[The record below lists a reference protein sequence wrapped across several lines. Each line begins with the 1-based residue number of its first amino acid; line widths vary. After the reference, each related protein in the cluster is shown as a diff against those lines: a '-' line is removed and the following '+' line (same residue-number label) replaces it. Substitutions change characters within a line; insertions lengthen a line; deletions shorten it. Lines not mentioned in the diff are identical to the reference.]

1 MAAKRLSLREF
12 QQGVID
18 RLQAIGQV
26 GERATTLGVQ
36 IGETLW
42 LVEMSDISE
51 VLPIPALTEVPLTKR
66 WFWGLA
72 NVRGNLYSL
81 VDMNDFLQ
89 EVETVREGTSR
100 ALLVAAKFGYS
111 TGLVVSRVL
120 GLRNSHEWRRVEQDG
135 QVSFTDEQGQV
146 WRKLDM
152 TGLLGRPDFLQ
163 IEN

>member
-18 RLQAIGQV
+18 RLQAIGRV

-51 VLPIPALTEVPLTKR
+51 VLPIPMLTEVPLTKR